1 VPGVLPVC
9 FTDEQDEAASDADR
23 MKHIVLINPNTS
35 VRTTDMMTGIAQRYL
50 PQGYSISGMTA
61 DRGVSMITDIAALQA
76 SESGVVEMG
85 LACAETA
92 QGIIIS
98 AFGDPGLEALRAAL
112 TIPVV
117 GLCEA
122 SMIAASRDGRKF
134 GIATVTPELVPCF
147 AEKARALG
155 LAMNYTGTRL
165 TNGDPEQLAA
175 DPAALL
181 VTLDHATRE
190 CFLKDH
196 ADAVI
201 IGGGPLGQAA
211 ETLQKRFASP
221 VISPI
226 RCAVE
231 SLVAALSG

>member
-1 VPGVLPVC
+1 
-9 FTDEQDEAASDADR
+9 

-35 VRTTDMMTGIAQRYL
+35 VKTTVMMTGIAERYL
-50 PQGYSISGMTA
+50 PHGYSISGVTA
-61 DRGVSMITDIAALQA
+61 DRGVSMITDIAALKA
-76 SESGVVEMG
+76 SESGVVHMG
-85 LACAETA
+85 LSCSETA

-98 AFGDPGLEALRAAL
+98 AFGDPGLETLRAAL
-112 TIPVV
+112 AVPVV

-122 SMIAASRDGRKF
+122 SMIATSRDGRRF

-181 VTLDHATRE
+181 VALERAARE
-190 CFLKDH
+190 CIEDDQ
-196 ADAVI
+196 ADTVI
-201 IGGGPLGQAA
+201 IGGGPLGEAA
-211 ETLQKRFASP
+211 ETLQKHFAAP

-231 SLVAALSG
+231 LLVARIDGEPDNR

>member
-1 VPGVLPVC
+1 
-9 FTDEQDEAASDADR
+9 

-35 VRTTDMMTGIAQRYL
+35 GRTTAMMTGIAQRYL
-50 PQGYSISGMTA
+50 PKGYSISGMTA
-61 DRGVSMITDIAALQA
+61 ARGVSMITDIAALKA
-76 SESGVVEMG
+76 SETGVVEMG
-85 LACAETA
+85 LSCSGKAR
-92 QGIIIS
+92 GIIIS
-98 AFGDPGLEALRAAL
+98 AFGDPGLEALRAAT

-122 SMIAASRDGRKF
+122 SMIAASRDGRRF

-181 VTLDHATRE
+181 VALERAARGCIED
-190 CFLKDH
+190 DH
-196 ADAVI
+196 ADTVI

-211 ETLQKRFASP
+211 ETLQKHFAAP

-231 SLVAALSG
+231 LLVARIDGEPDNR